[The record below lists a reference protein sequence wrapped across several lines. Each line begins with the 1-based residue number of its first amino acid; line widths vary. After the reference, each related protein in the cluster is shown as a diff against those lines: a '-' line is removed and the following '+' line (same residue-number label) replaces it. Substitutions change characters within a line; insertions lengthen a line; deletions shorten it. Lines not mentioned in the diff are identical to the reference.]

1 MIKKKNLIFLVLIIL
16 VYGCSFD
23 DKTGIWSGNE
33 EEKRRIS
40 QLKER
45 QNQIIDV
52 KKIYSTDTV
61 YSKEITLSQKI
72 SLSKPQK
79 NLSWKMSS
87 LNNQNFLGNIYLS
100 GINNILLKK
109 KIGKSKYSVPKN
121 MASPIIYNNNIILS
135 DDTGTI
141 FNIDSSGNIIWKK
154 NIYKKIYKK
163 IYKSLNFSI
172 HKDTIYIVDNIGFIY
187 AISKNT
193 GNLVWIKNH
202 GVPLKS
208 NIKISNNK
216 IFLINQDN
224 RILCL
229 SGIDGSKIWDIRS
242 TKSFIKTQDF
252 LSLAVTKQ
260 NDVIVINSSG
270 DLLKIRGEDGQI
282 YWSLNTLTSIL
293 VDATDFFESSE
304 VVIDNDTIL
313 FSNGSSFFSHNLET
327 GVMNWEQPINSIATP
342 IIDKNNIFFVTEN
355 GYLIIMDKDT
365 GKIISSNNIL
375 KILKKK
381 KQETKITGFVMGSG
395 KIYSVT
401 LNGNLIVSS
410 ATTGKV
416 ETFKKIGETIISS
429 PIISDGKFYILTKN
443 SKILVFS

>member
-72 SLSKPQK
+72 SLSEPQK

-163 IYKSLNFSI
+163 IY
-172 HKDTIYIVDNIGFIY
+172 
-187 AISKNT
+187 
-193 GNLVWIKNH
+193 
-202 GVPLKS
+202 
-208 NIKISNNK
+208 
-216 IFLINQDN
+216 
-224 RILCL
+224 
-229 SGIDGSKIWDIRS
+229 
-242 TKSFIKTQDF
+242 
-252 LSLAVTKQ
+252 
-260 NDVIVINSSG
+260 
-270 DLLKIRGEDGQI
+270 
-282 YWSLNTLTSIL
+282 
-293 VDATDFFESSE
+293 
-304 VVIDNDTIL
+304 
-313 FSNGSSFFSHNLET
+313 
-327 GVMNWEQPINSIATP
+327 
-342 IIDKNNIFFVTEN
+342 
-355 GYLIIMDKDT
+355 
-365 GKIISSNNIL
+365 
-375 KILKKK
+375 
-381 KQETKITGFVMGSG
+381 
-395 KIYSVT
+395 
-401 LNGNLIVSS
+401 
-410 ATTGKV
+410 
-416 ETFKKIGETIISS
+416 
-429 PIISDGKFYILTKN
+429 
-443 SKILVFS
+443 